1 MKLITARD
9 GTLLEKASR
18 FYGPYLI
25 LSALISASESKGVL
39 DFMFKML
46 KTTFSTVLNS
56 VYTRFTILTQQRC
69 NKIPAVPTSISDTA
83 NYEDNKMIMSMQ
95 KQIYYMI
102 PIGDKIYVIIYVY
115 ECLISYDLHVINY
128 F

>member
-9 GTLLEKASR
+9 GTLMEKASM

-25 LSALISASESKGVL
+25 HSALISASESKGVL

-46 KTTFSTVLNS
+46 KTTFSTVFNS
-56 VYTRFTILTQQRC
+56 VYTRFTKLMQQRR

-83 NYEDNKMIMSMQ
+83 NYIYEDNNNDNDSA
-95 KQIYYMI
+95 
-102 PIGDKIYVIIYVY
+102 
-115 ECLISYDLHVINY
+115 ETNLLHDTHR
-128 F
+128 